1 MIYLLVKCKGHQ
13 QPPPS
18 KLDFQKAQR
27 TSRKTPHLDLQP
39 EKRKEKQWEHQ
50 QLPESSWKNGWP
62 LHCWVKLLLHDFCIS
77 WQMLNFVSQQ
87 LHLSSRQVHKHNMD
101 AMLGWSCRSADT
113 GQSRPTNKHTDV
125 ARHIAAVRE
134 VRHQLNSV
142 RMSAR
147 LQLDWWIVV
156 NSFVYMP
163 TLGPC
168 MCSIFWL
175 RVSIQLYTPQRSE
188 RYVYNK
194 YFFQQ
199 SGPSPIVCV
208 LVKIATAFST
218 PKIEKLYFYRWAHNS
233 RDSHQTQSERV
244 EHCWHP

>member
-1 MIYLLVKCKGHQ
+1 MMYLLVKCKGHQ

-18 KLDFQKAQR
+18 KLDFQKAQT

-39 EKRKEKQWEHQ
+39 EKRKERQWEHQ
-50 QLPESSWKNGWP
+50 QLPESSWKIGWP
-62 LHCWVKLLLHDFCIS
+62 LHCRVKPSLHEFCIS

-113 GQSRPTNKHTDV
+113 GQSSPTNKHTDV
-125 ARHIAAVRE
+125 ARHITCVRE

-147 LQLDWWIVV
+147 LQLDWWIGGQQLCLHA
-156 NSFVYMP
+156 Y
-163 TLGPC
+163 TWDRGDRIGPC

-188 RYVYNK
+188 RYV
-194 YFFQQ
+194 
-199 SGPSPIVCV
+199 
-208 LVKIATAFST
+208 
-218 PKIEKLYFYRWAHNS
+218 
-233 RDSHQTQSERV
+233 
-244 EHCWHP
+244 